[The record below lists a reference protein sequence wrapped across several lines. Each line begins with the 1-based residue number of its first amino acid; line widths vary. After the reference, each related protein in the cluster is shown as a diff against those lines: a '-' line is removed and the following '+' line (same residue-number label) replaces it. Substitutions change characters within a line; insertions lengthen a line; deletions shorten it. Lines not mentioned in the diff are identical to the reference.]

1 MTPPPPPAPGAVP
14 SSALGAET
22 VDESVPISIR
32 LGTVVPPEDPE
43 DWRRPLTW
51 VAAAGMLLAPALV
64 VLWFV
69 IGPPAESARPVPAT
83 WLIAGAIVLGG
94 VLTGTTQL
102 RPAWAA
108 AATLGSALFAALLI
122 VLYAVAVS
130 PQVRVGAFAP
140 AIAQALSG
148 SAAGLGG
155 ALVSA
160 TLMPAFSRMR
170 SRVRRGLT
178 PAAIGIAVSAILVR
192 FLLPA

>member
-1 MTPPPPPAPGAVP
+1 MTPPPPTAPGAVP

-22 VDESVPISIR
+22 DESVPISVR

-43 DWRRPLTW
+43 DWRRALTW

-69 IGPPAESARPVPAT
+69 SGPPAESARPVPAT
-83 WLIAGAIVLGG
+83 WLIAGAIVVGG

-170 SRVRRGLT
+170 SRVRRGLA

-192 FLLPA
+192 LLLPA

>member
-1 MTPPPPPAPGAVP
+1 MTPPPPSVPGGATSPAMA
-14 SSALGAET
+14 AEAAE
-22 VDESVPISIR
+22 ESVPISVR
-32 LGTVVPPEDPE
+32 LGTVVPAEDPE

-64 VLWFV
+64 VFWFV
-69 IGPPAESARPVPAT
+69 IAPPAESARPVAAT
-83 WLIAGAIVLGG
+83 WLIAGAVVLGG

-130 PQVRVGAFAP
+130 PEVRVGAFAP
-140 AIAQALSG
+140 PIAQALSG

-170 SRVRRGLT
+170 SRLRRGLA

-192 FLLPA
+192 LLLPA

>member
-1 MTPPPPPAPGAVP
+1 MTPPPPPAPRGAPPPAIV
-14 SSALGAET
+14 AET
-22 VDESVPISIR
+22 ADESVPISVR

-64 VLWFV
+64 VVWFV
-69 IGPPAESARPVPAT
+69 LAPPAQSARPVAAT
-83 WLIAGAIVLGG
+83 WLIAGAVVLGG

-130 PQVRVGAFAP
+130 PEVRAGTSAP
-140 AIAQALSG
+140 AFAQALSG

-170 SRVRRGLT
+170 SRVRRGLA

-192 FLLPA
+192 LLLPA

>member
-1 MTPPPPPAPGAVP
+1 MTPPPAAEPGEELVP
-14 SSALGAET
+14 
-22 VDESVPISIR
+22 VSVR
-32 LGTVVPPEDPE
+32 LGTVIPPEDPE

-51 VAAAGMLLAPALV
+51 VAAAGMLLAPLLV
-64 VLWFV
+64 LVWFL
-69 IGPPAESARPVPAT
+69 IGPPAQSARPVPAT
-83 WLIAGAIVLGG
+83 WFIAGALVLGG

-108 AATLGSALFAALLI
+108 AATLGSALFGALLI

-130 PQVRVGAFAP
+130 PEVRAGVFSP
-140 AIAQALSG
+140 AIAQAVSG

-160 TLMPAFSRMR
+160 TLMPAFTRMR
-170 SRVRRGLT
+170 SRVRRGLA

-192 FLLPA
+192 LLLPA

>member
-1 MTPPPPPAPGAVP
+1 MGGKA
-14 SSALGAET
+14 AE
-22 VDESVPISIR
+22 ESVPISVR

-130 PQVRVGAFAP
+130 PEVRVGAFSP
-140 AIAQALSG
+140 PVAQALSG

-160 TLMPAFSRMR
+160 TLMTAFSRMR
-170 SRVRRGLT
+170 SRVRRGLA

-192 FLLPA
+192 LLLPA

>member
-1 MTPPPPPAPGAVP
+1 MTPPRPPAPGAVP

-22 VDESVPISIR
+22 LGADTGDESAPISVR

-83 WLIAGAIVLGG
+83 WLIAGAVVLGG

-108 AATLGSALFAALLI
+108 AAT
-122 VLYAVAVS
+122 
-130 PQVRVGAFAP
+130 
-140 AIAQALSG
+140 
-148 SAAGLGG
+148 
-155 ALVSA
+155 
-160 TLMPAFSRMR
+160 
-170 SRVRRGLT
+170 
-178 PAAIGIAVSAILVR
+178 
-192 FLLPA
+192 